1 MSSTHEEAD
10 TVTINHGVE
19 VGSNGM
25 NVQIHSHYTDV
36 QPLAIRRTPRIDDQ
50 SAAIMDTAKYGAMSP
65 DSLYMTRLARI
76 YQEL

>member
-10 TVTINHGVE
+10 TVTINHAVE

-25 NVQIHSHYTDV
+25 NVQIHSHDTDV
-36 QPLAIRRTPRIDDQ
+36 QLLAIRRTPRIDDRF
-50 SAAIMDTAKYGAMSP
+50 AAIMDTAKYDAMSP
-65 DSLYMTRLARI
+65 NSLYMTRLARR